1 MQKQKKPLVL
11 KPNTSL
17 TELTTTE
24 LDKVT
29 GGNGSIPRLGNSG
42 GGSTNF
48 ISPTRTLISDGT

>member
-42 GGSTNF
+42 GGSTGYVT
-48 ISPTRTLISDGT
+48 PTRTLGD